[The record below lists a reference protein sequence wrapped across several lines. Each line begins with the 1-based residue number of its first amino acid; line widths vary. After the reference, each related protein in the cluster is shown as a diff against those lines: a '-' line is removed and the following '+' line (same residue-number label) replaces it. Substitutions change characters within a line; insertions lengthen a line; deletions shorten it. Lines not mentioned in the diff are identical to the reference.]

1 MALPYPSPRMR
12 CMLATGRRGGHDGQT
27 CRRCCLPTYL
37 PTGGT
42 RWTASVTAAAA
53 AAQGNGAGTSERETK
68 RPTFR
73 AGWKPCQPASPA
85 IRQRAA
91 GLCTEY
97 ERKQALSS
105 AGFPLHSPSL
115 RSSPW
120 PFQRRLNR
128 KETPRGIRSISPGSS
143 SKFPWWVVQK
153 RMPPHHH
160 NTVLPPS
167 LPPDQTDPTGNDPPF
182 CRRL

>member
-53 AAQGNGAGTSERETK
+53 AAQGNGAGISERETK

-73 AGWKPCQPASPA
+73 AGSRASQPAQPSVSEQQDCVQSMRGSRLCHQLGSLSTAPPLGRHRGRFNEDS
-85 IRQRAA
+85 IGKKHQEEYDPSRQVAPQSSHG
-91 GLCTEY
+91 GLDKRGCHHTTITP
-97 ERKQALSS
+97 SS
-105 AGFPLHSPSL
+105 
-115 RSSPW
+115 
-120 PFQRRLNR
+120 
-128 KETPRGIRSISPGSS
+128 
-143 SKFPWWVVQK
+143 
-153 RMPPHHH
+153 
-160 NTVLPPS
+160 LPPS
-167 LPPDQTDPTGNDPPF
+167 LPPDQTEPTGNDPPF